1 MSQRKILT
9 GIAIFIASY
18 MIAALGWW
26 TFSLLKYSETE
37 FLMEQKILSSEQR
50 ICIEEIATEF
60 EVEYHHENKYFLRTV
75 VSKNE
80 FKLFNEKIKLFVNN
94 NYHDFKA
101 LITYDTLK
109 NIATVQISIK
119 SAVLKSLDQRLDRK
133 SKAWLGEGIVI
144 GLITLIII
152 LAMYIYID
160 QILRFNL
167 QKTNFM
173 MAVTHE
179 LKTPIAAAKLA
190 IETVIRNKNI
200 AAQDRVL
207 EISKKNIDRLSGMM
221 ERVLL
226 ATQFENSLPVAQ
238 KKWES
243 CSDIIQKALVDCQ
256 FTDEQILKISL
267 VIPSNFSI
275 YCDSNMIKIAFIN
288 LFTNSIK
295 YSEPNGVNIIVS
307 SIINN
312 EHCQIL
318 ISDQGIGIPMIERTR
333 IFEKFYRVGNEM
345 TRSRSGSG
353 LGLYLVKQILQLH
366 NARIEVQANNPKG
379 STFVINFTTY
389 FNNAHNAE

>member
-50 ICIEEIATEF
+50 ICIEDIATEF
-60 EVEYHHENKYFLRTV
+60 DVEYHHENKYFLSKV
-75 VSKNE
+75 IPKNE
-80 FKLFNEKIKLFVNN
+80 FKLFNEKITLFVNN
-94 NYHDFKA
+94 NYHDFKT
-101 LITYDTLK
+101 LITYDTSK
-109 NIATVQISIK
+109 NVATVQISIK
-119 SAVLKSLDQRLDRK
+119 PAVLKSLDLRLDRK
-133 SKAWLGEGIVI
+133 STAWLGEGVVI

-160 QILRFNL
+160 RILRFNL

-200 AAQDRVL
+200 EAQDRVL
-207 EISKKNIDRLSGMM
+207 EISKNNIDRLSGMM

-226 ATQFENSLPVAQ
+226 ATQFENSLPFAQ

-243 CSDIIQKALVDCQ
+243 CSDIIQKSLIDCQ

-267 VIPSNFSI
+267 VIPSNFLI
-275 YCDSNMIKIAFIN
+275 YCDNYMMKIAFIN

-295 YSEPNGVNIIVS
+295 YSEPNGVNVIVS

-333 IFEKFYRVGNEM
+333 IFEKFYRVGNEK

-366 NARIEVQANNPKG
+366 DARIEVRANNPKG
-379 STFVINFTTY
+379 STFVINF
-389 FNNAHNAE
+389 NASDIRME

>member
-50 ICIEEIATEF
+50 ICIEDIASEF
-60 EVEYHHENKYFLRTV
+60 DVEYHHEKKYFLSKI

-80 FKLFNEKIKLFVNN
+80 FKLFNEKITLFVNN
-94 NYHDFKA
+94 NYHDFKT
-101 LITYDTLK
+101 LITYDTSK
-109 NIATVQISIK
+109 NVATVQISIK
-119 SAVLKSLDQRLDRK
+119 PEVLKSLDLRLDRK
-133 SKAWLGEGIVI
+133 STAWLGEGVVI

-160 QILRFNL
+160 RILRFNL

-200 AAQDRVL
+200 EAQDRVL

-243 CSDIIQKALVDCQ
+243 CSDIIQKSLIDCQ

-267 VIPSNFSI
+267 VIPSNFLI
-275 YCDSNMIKIAFIN
+275 YCDSYMMKIAFIN

-295 YSEPNGVNIIVS
+295 YSEPNGVNVIVS

-333 IFEKFYRVGNEM
+333 IFEKFYRVGDEK

-366 NARIEVQANNPKG
+366 DARIEVRANNPKG
-379 STFVINFTTY
+379 STFVINF
-389 FNNAHNAE
+389 NASDFRME

>member
-50 ICIEEIATEF
+50 ICIEDIATEF
-60 EVEYHHENKYFLRTV
+60 DVEYHHENKYFLSKV

-80 FKLFNEKIKLFVNN
+80 FKLFNEKITLFVNN
-94 NYHDFKA
+94 NYHDFKT

-119 SAVLKSLDQRLDRK
+119 PEVLKSLDQRLDRK
-133 SKAWLGEGIVI
+133 SKAWLGEGFVI

-200 AAQDRVL
+200 EAQDRVL

-275 YCDSNMIKIAFIN
+275 YCDSNMMKIAFIN

-295 YSEPNGVNIIVS
+295 YSEPNGVNVNVS

-333 IFEKFYRVGNEM
+333 IFEKFYRVGNEK

-366 NARIEVQANNPKG
+366 DARIEVQANNPKG
-379 STFVINFTTY
+379 STFVINF
-389 FNNAHNAE
+389 NASDFRME

>member
-50 ICIEEIATEF
+50 ICIEDIATEF
-60 EVEYHHENKYFLRTV
+60 DVEYHHENKYFLSKV
-75 VSKNE
+75 VPKNE
-80 FKLFNEKIKLFVNN
+80 FKLFNEKITLFVNN
-94 NYHDFKA
+94 NYHDFKT
-101 LITYDTLK
+101 LITYDTSK

-119 SAVLKSLDQRLDRK
+119 PEVLKSLDLRLDRK
-133 SKAWLGEGIVI
+133 STAWLGEGVVI

-160 QILRFNL
+160 RILRFNL

-200 AAQDRVL
+200 EAQDRVL

-243 CSDIIQKALVDCQ
+243 CSDIIQKSLIDCQ

-267 VIPSNFSI
+267 VIPSNFLI
-275 YCDSNMIKIAFIN
+275 YCDSYMMKIAFIN

-295 YSEPNGVNIIVS
+295 YSEPNGVNVNVS

-333 IFEKFYRVGNEM
+333 IFEKFYRVGDEK

-366 NARIEVQANNPKG
+366 DARIEVRANNPKG
-379 STFVINFTTY
+379 STFVINF
-389 FNNAHNAE
+389 NASDFRME

>member
-50 ICIEEIATEF
+50 ICIEDIATEF
-60 EVEYHHENKYFLRTV
+60 DVEYHHENKYFLSTV

-80 FKLFNEKIKLFVNN
+80 LKSFNEKITLFVNN
-94 NYHDFKA
+94 NYHDFNSH
-101 LITYDTLK
+101 ITYDPLK

-119 SAVLKSLDQRLDRK
+119 PEVLKSLDLRLDRK
-133 SKAWLGEGIVI
+133 STAWLGEGVVI

-160 QILRFNL
+160 RILRFNL

-200 AAQDRVL
+200 EAQDRVL

-226 ATQFENSLPVAQ
+226 ATEFENSLPVAQ

-243 CSDIIQKALVDCQ
+243 CSEIIQKSLVDCQ

-267 VIPSNFSI
+267 VIPSNFLI
-275 YCDSNMIKIAFIN
+275 YCDSYMMKIAFIN

-295 YSEPNGVNIIVS
+295 YSEPNGVNVIVS
-307 SIINN
+307 SIVNN

-333 IFEKFYRVGNEM
+333 IFEKFYRVGNEK

-366 NARIEVQANNPKG
+366 DARIEVQANNPKG
-379 STFVINFTTY
+379 STFVINF
-389 FNNAHNAE
+389 NASDFRME

>member
-50 ICIEEIATEF
+50 ICIEDIATEF
-60 EVEYHHENKYFLRTV
+60 DVEYHHENKYFLSKV
-75 VSKNE
+75 VPKNE
-80 FKLFNEKIKLFVNN
+80 FKLFNEKITLFVNN
-94 NYHDFKA
+94 NYHDFKT
-101 LITYDTLK
+101 LITYDTSK

-119 SAVLKSLDQRLDRK
+119 PEVLKSLDLRLDRK
-133 SKAWLGEGIVI
+133 STAWLGEGVVI

-160 QILRFNL
+160 RILRFNL

-190 IETVIRNKNI
+190 IETVIRNKNME
-200 AAQDRVL
+200 AQDRVL

-243 CSDIIQKALVDCQ
+243 CSDIIQKSLIDCQ

-267 VIPSNFSI
+267 AIPSNFLI
-275 YCDSNMIKIAFIN
+275 YCDSYMMKIAFIN

-295 YSEPNGVNIIVS
+295 YSEPNGVNVNVS

-333 IFEKFYRVGNEM
+333 IFEKFYRVGDEK

-366 NARIEVQANNPKG
+366 DARIEVRANNPKG
-379 STFVINFTTY
+379 STFVINF
-389 FNNAHNAE
+389 NASDFRME

>member
-50 ICIEEIATEF
+50 ICIEDIATEF
-60 EVEYHHENKYFLRTV
+60 DVEYHHENKYFLSKV
-75 VSKNE
+75 VPKNE
-80 FKLFNEKIKLFVNN
+80 FKLFNEKITLFVNN
-94 NYHDFKA
+94 NYHDFKT
-101 LITYDTLK
+101 LITYDTSK
-109 NIATVQISIK
+109 NVATVQISIK
-119 SAVLKSLDQRLDRK
+119 PEVLKSLDLRLDRK
-133 SKAWLGEGIVI
+133 STAWLGEGVVI

-160 QILRFNL
+160 RILRFNL

-200 AAQDRVL
+200 EAQDRVL

-243 CSDIIQKALVDCQ
+243 CSDIIQKSLIDCQ

-267 VIPSNFSI
+267 VIPSNFLI
-275 YCDSNMIKIAFIN
+275 YCDSYMMKIAFIN

-295 YSEPNGVNIIVS
+295 YSEPNGVNVIVS

-333 IFEKFYRVGNEM
+333 IFEKFYRVGDEK

-366 NARIEVQANNPKG
+366 DARIEVRANNPKG
-379 STFVINFTTY
+379 STFVINF
-389 FNNAHNAE
+389 NASDFRME

>member
-50 ICIEEIATEF
+50 ICIEDIATEF
-60 EVEYHHENKYFLRTV
+60 DVEYHHENKYFLSKV
-75 VSKNE
+75 VPKNE
-80 FKLFNEKIKLFVNN
+80 FKLFNEKITLFVNN
-94 NYHDFKA
+94 NYHDFKT
-101 LITYDTLK
+101 LITYDTSK

-119 SAVLKSLDQRLDRK
+119 PEVLKSLDLRLDRK
-133 SKAWLGEGIVI
+133 STAWLGEGVVI

-160 QILRFNL
+160 RILRFNL

-200 AAQDRVL
+200 EAQDRVL

-243 CSDIIQKALVDCQ
+243 CSDIIQKSLIDCQ

-267 VIPSNFSI
+267 AIPSNFLI
-275 YCDSNMIKIAFIN
+275 YCDSYMMKIAFIN

-295 YSEPNGVNIIVS
+295 YSDPNGVNVNVS

-333 IFEKFYRVGNEM
+333 IFEKFYRVGDEK

-366 NARIEVQANNPKG
+366 DARIEVRANNPKG
-379 STFVINFTTY
+379 STFVINF
-389 FNNAHNAE
+389 NASDFRME

>member
-50 ICIEEIATEF
+50 ICIEDIASEF
-60 EVEYHHENKYFLRTV
+60 DVEYHHENKYFLSKI

-80 FKLFNEKIKLFVNN
+80 FKLFNEKITLFVNN
-94 NYHDFKA
+94 NYHDFKT

-119 SAVLKSLDQRLDRK
+119 PEVLKSLDLRLDRK
-133 SKAWLGEGIVI
+133 STAWLGEGVVI
-144 GLITLIII
+144 GLISLIII

-160 QILRFNL
+160 RILRFNL

-200 AAQDRVL
+200 EAQDRVL

-256 FTDEQILKISL
+256 FADEQILKISL
-267 VIPSNFSI
+267 VMPSDFLI
-275 YCDSNMIKIAFIN
+275 YCDSYMMKIAFIN

-295 YSEPNGVNIIVS
+295 YSEPNGVNVIVS
-307 SIINN
+307 SIVNN

-345 TRSRSGSG
+345 TRSRQGSG

-366 NARIEVQANNPKG
+366 DARIEVQANNPKG
-379 STFVINFTTY
+379 STFVINF
-389 FNNAHNAE
+389 NASDFRME

>member
-60 EVEYHHENKYFLRTV
+60 EVEYHHENKYFLSKI

-80 FKLFNEKIKLFVNN
+80 FKLFNEKITLFVNN

-119 SAVLKSLDQRLDRK
+119 PAVLKSLDQRLDRK
-133 SKAWLGEGIVI
+133 SKAWLGEGVVI

-200 AAQDRVL
+200 EAQDRVL

-295 YSEPNGVNIIVS
+295 YSEANGVNIIVS

-379 STFVINFTTY
+379 STFVINF
-389 FNNAHNAE
+389 NASDFRME

>member
-26 TFSLLKYSETE
+26 TFSLLKYSKTE
-37 FLMEQKILSSEQR
+37 FLLEQNILSSEQR
-50 ICIEEIATEF
+50 ICIEDIATEF
-60 EVEYHHENKYFLRTV
+60 DVEYHHENKYFLSKV

-80 FKLFNEKIKLFVNN
+80 FKLLNEKILLFVNN
-94 NYHDFKA
+94 NYNDFKTF
-101 LITYDTLK
+101 ITYDTLK
-109 NIATVQISIK
+109 NMATVQISIK
-119 SAVLKSLDQRLDRK
+119 PEVAKALELRLHRK
-133 SKAWLGEGIVI
+133 TMAWLGEGIAI

-152 LAMYIYID
+152 FAMYIYID
-160 QILRFNL
+160 RILRFNL

-190 IETVIRNKNI
+190 IETVIRNKNME
-200 AAQDRVL
+200 AQDRVL

-226 ATQFENSLPVAQ
+226 ATQFENSLPVPE

-256 FTDEQILKISL
+256 FTDEQLLKISL
-267 VIPSNFSI
+267 AIPSNFLI

-307 SIINN
+307 SMINH
-312 EHCQIL
+312 ESCQIL
-318 ISDQGIGIPMIERTR
+318 MSDHGIGIPIIERTR
-333 IFEKFYRVGNEM
+333 IFEKFYRVGNEI

-353 LGLYLVKQILQLH
+353 LGLYLVNQILQLH
-366 NARIEVQANNPKG
+366 DARIEVQANNPKG
-379 STFVINFTTY
+379 STFVINFKAKD
-389 FNNAHNAE
+389 FRME

>member
-50 ICIEEIATEF
+50 ICIEELATEF

-190 IETVIRNKNI
+190 IETVIRKKNI

-267 VIPSNFSI
+267 VIPSNFLI
-275 YCDSNMIKIAFIN
+275 YCDSYMMKIAFIN

-379 STFVINFTTY
+379 STFVINF
-389 FNNAHNAE
+389 NASDFRMA

>member
-345 TRSRSGSG
+345 TRSRQGSG

-366 NARIEVQANNPKG
+366 DARIEVQANNPKG
-379 STFVINFTTY
+379 STFVINF
-389 FNNAHNAE
+389 NASDFRME

>member
-50 ICIEEIATEF
+50 ICIEDIASEF
-60 EVEYHHENKYFLRTV
+60 DVEYHHENKYFLSKI

-80 FKLFNEKIKLFVNN
+80 FTLFNEKITLFVNN
-94 NYHDFKA
+94 NYHDFKT

-119 SAVLKSLDQRLDRK
+119 PAVLKSLDQRLDRK
-133 SKAWLGEGIVI
+133 SKAWLGEGVVI

-160 QILRFNL
+160 QIQRFNL

-366 NARIEVQANNPKG
+366 DARIEVQANNPEG
-379 STFVINFTTY
+379 STFVINF
-389 FNNAHNAE
+389 NASDFRME

>member
-75 VSKNE
+75 VSKNA

-119 SAVLKSLDQRLDRK
+119 PAVLKSLDQRLDRK
-133 SKAWLGEGIVI
+133 SKAWLGEGVVI

-179 LKTPIAAAKLA
+179 LKTPIAGAKLA

-200 AAQDRVL
+200 EAQDRVL

-295 YSEPNGVNIIVS
+295 YSEANGVNIIVS

-379 STFVINFTTY
+379 STFVINF
-389 FNNAHNAE
+389 NASDFRME

>member
-50 ICIEEIATEF
+50 ICIEDIATEF
-60 EVEYHHENKYFLRTV
+60 DVEYHHENKYFLSKV

-80 FKLFNEKIKLFVNN
+80 FKLFNEKITLFVNN
-94 NYHDFKA
+94 NYHDFKT

-119 SAVLKSLDQRLDRK
+119 PEVLKSLDQRLDRK
-133 SKAWLGEGIVI
+133 SKAWLGEGFVI

-200 AAQDRVL
+200 EAQDRVL

-275 YCDSNMIKIAFIN
+275 YCDSNMMKIAFIN

-295 YSEPNGVNIIVS
+295 YSEPNGVNVTVS

-333 IFEKFYRVGNEM
+333 IFEKFYRVGNEK

-366 NARIEVQANNPKG
+366 DARIEVRANNPKG
-379 STFVINFTTY
+379 STFVINF
-389 FNNAHNAE
+389 NASDFRME

>member
-9 GIAIFIASY
+9 GIAIFIAIY

-50 ICIEEIATEF
+50 ICIEDIASEF
-60 EVEYHHENKYFLRTV
+60 DVEYHHENKYFLSKI

-80 FKLFNEKIKLFVNN
+80 FKLFNEKITLFVNN
-94 NYHDFKA
+94 NYHDFKTF
-101 LITYDTLK
+101 ITYDTLK

-119 SAVLKSLDQRLDRK
+119 PEVLKSLDLRLDRK
-133 SKAWLGEGIVI
+133 STAWLGEGVVI

-160 QILRFNL
+160 RILRFNL

-200 AAQDRVL
+200 EAQDRVL

-243 CSDIIQKALVDCQ
+243 CSDIIQKALIDCQ
-256 FTDEQILKISL
+256 FSDEQILKISL
-267 VIPSNFSI
+267 VIPSNFLI
-275 YCDSNMIKIAFIN
+275 YCDSYMMKIAFIN

-295 YSEPNGVNIIVS
+295 YSEPNGVNVIVS
-307 SIINN
+307 SIISN

-345 TRSRSGSG
+345 TRSRQGSG

-366 NARIEVQANNPKG
+366 DARIEVQANNPKG
-379 STFVINFTTY
+379 STFVINF
-389 FNNAHNAE
+389 NASDFRME

>member
-1 MSQRKILT
+1 M
-9 GIAIFIASY
+9 
-18 MIAALGWW
+18 
-26 TFSLLKYSETE
+26 LKYSETE

-50 ICIEEIATEF
+50 ICIEDIATEF
-60 EVEYHHENKYFLRTV
+60 DVEYHHENKYFLSKV

-80 FKLFNEKIKLFVNN
+80 FKLFNEKITLFVNN
-94 NYHDFKA
+94 NYHDFKT
-101 LITYDTLK
+101 LITYDTQK

-119 SAVLKSLDQRLDRK
+119 PEVLKSLDQRLDRK
-133 SKAWLGEGIVI
+133 SKAWLGEGFVI

-200 AAQDRVL
+200 EAQDRVL

-243 CSDIIQKALVDCQ
+243 YSDIIQKALVDCQ

-267 VIPSNFSI
+267 VTPSNFSI
-275 YCDSNMIKIAFIN
+275 YCDSNMMKIAFIN

-295 YSEPNGVNIIVS
+295 YSEPNGVNVIVS

-333 IFEKFYRVGNEM
+333 IFEKFYRVGNEK

-366 NARIEVQANNPKG
+366 DARIEVQANNPKG
-379 STFVINFTTY
+379 STFVINF
-389 FNNAHNAE
+389 NASDFRME

>member
-50 ICIEEIATEF
+50 ICIEDIATEF
-60 EVEYHHENKYFLRTV
+60 DVEYHHENKYFLSKV
-75 VSKNE
+75 VPKNE
-80 FKLFNEKIKLFVNN
+80 FKLFNEKITLFVNN
-94 NYHDFKA
+94 NYHDFKT
-101 LITYDTLK
+101 LITYDTSK
-109 NIATVQISIK
+109 NVATVQISIK
-119 SAVLKSLDQRLDRK
+119 PEVLKSLDLRLDRK
-133 SKAWLGEGIVI
+133 STAWLGEGVVI

-160 QILRFNL
+160 RILRFNL

-200 AAQDRVL
+200 EAQDRVL

-243 CSDIIQKALVDCQ
+243 CSDIIQKSLIDCQ

-267 VIPSNFSI
+267 AIPSNFLI
-275 YCDSNMIKIAFIN
+275 YCDSYMMKIAFIN

-295 YSEPNGVNIIVS
+295 YSEPNGVNVIVS

-333 IFEKFYRVGNEM
+333 IFEKFYRVGNEK

-366 NARIEVQANNPKG
+366 DARIEVQANNPKG
-379 STFVINFTTY
+379 STFVINF
-389 FNNAHNAE
+389 NASDFRME

>member
-50 ICIEEIATEF
+50 ICIEDIATEF
-60 EVEYHHENKYFLRTV
+60 DVEYHHENKYFLSKV

-80 FKLFNEKIKLFVNN
+80 FKLFNEKITLFVNN
-94 NYHDFKA
+94 NYHDFKT
-101 LITYDTLK
+101 LITYDTQK

-119 SAVLKSLDQRLDRK
+119 PEVLKSLDQRLDRK
-133 SKAWLGEGIVI
+133 SKAWLGEGFVI

-200 AAQDRVL
+200 EAQDRVL

-275 YCDSNMIKIAFIN
+275 YCDSNMMKIAFIN

-295 YSEPNGVNIIVS
+295 YSEPNGVNVIVS

-318 ISDQGIGIPMIERTR
+318 ISDQGIGIPVIERTR
-333 IFEKFYRVGNEM
+333 IFEKFYRVGNEK

-366 NARIEVQANNPKG
+366 DARIEVQANNPKG
-379 STFVINFTTY
+379 STFVINF
-389 FNNAHNAE
+389 NASNFRME

>member
-50 ICIEEIATEF
+50 ICIEDIATEF
-60 EVEYHHENKYFLRTV
+60 DVEYHHENKYFLSKV
-75 VSKNE
+75 VPKNE
-80 FKLFNEKIKLFVNN
+80 FKLFNEKITLFVNN
-94 NYHDFKA
+94 NYHDFKTM
-101 LITYDTLK
+101 ITYDTSK
-109 NIATVQISIK
+109 NVATVQISIK
-119 SAVLKSLDQRLDRK
+119 PEVLKSLDQRSDLK
-133 SKAWLGEGIVI
+133 SKAWLGEGFVI

-200 AAQDRVL
+200 EAQDRVL

-226 ATQFENSLPVAQ
+226 ATQFENSLPIAQ

-275 YCDSNMIKIAFIN
+275 YCDSNMMKIAFIN

-295 YSEPNGVNIIVS
+295 YSEPNGVNVIVS

-312 EHCQIL
+312 VQCQIL

-333 IFEKFYRVGNEM
+333 IFEKFYRVGNEK

-366 NARIEVQANNPKG
+366 DARIEVQANNPKG
-379 STFVINFTTY
+379 STFVINF
-389 FNNAHNAE
+389 NASDFRME

>member
-50 ICIEEIATEF
+50 ICIEDIATEF
-60 EVEYHHENKYFLRTV
+60 DVEYHHENKYFLSTV
-75 VSKNE
+75 VSKN
-80 FKLFNEKIKLFVNN
+80 KLKSFNEKITLFVNN
-94 NYHDFKA
+94 NYHDFNSHV
-101 LITYDTLK
+101 TYDPLK

-119 SAVLKSLDQRLDRK
+119 PEVLKSLDHRLDRK
-133 SKAWLGEGIVI
+133 SKAWLGEGVVI

-160 QILRFNL
+160 RILRFNL

-200 AAQDRVL
+200 EAQDRVL

-243 CSDIIQKALVDCQ
+243 CSEIIQKSLVDCQ

-267 VIPSNFSI
+267 VIPSNFLI
-275 YCDSNMIKIAFIN
+275 YCDSYMMKIAFIN

-295 YSEPNGVNIIVS
+295 YSEPNGVNVIVS
-307 SIINN
+307 SIVNN

-333 IFEKFYRVGNEM
+333 IFEKFYRVGNEK

-366 NARIEVQANNPKG
+366 DARIEVQANNPKG
-379 STFVINFTTY
+379 STFVINF
-389 FNNAHNAE
+389 NASDFRME

>member
-1 MSQRKILT
+1 MTQRKILT

-119 SAVLKSLDQRLDRK
+119 PAVLKSLDQRLDRK

-379 STFVINFTTY
+379 STFVINF
-389 FNNAHNAE
+389 NASDFRME

>member
-50 ICIEEIATEF
+50 ICIEDIASEF
-60 EVEYHHENKYFLRTV
+60 DVEYHHENKYFLSKI

-80 FKLFNEKIKLFVNN
+80 FKLFNEKITLFVNN
-94 NYHDFKA
+94 NYHDFKT

-119 SAVLKSLDQRLDRK
+119 PEVLKSLDLRLDRK
-133 SKAWLGEGIVI
+133 STAWLGEGVVI

-160 QILRFNL
+160 RILRFNL

-200 AAQDRVL
+200 EAQDRVL

-243 CSDIIQKALVDCQ
+243 CSDIIQKAMVDCQ
-256 FTDEQILKISL
+256 FTDEHILKISL
-267 VIPSNFSI
+267 VIPSNFLI
-275 YCDSNMIKIAFIN
+275 YCDSYMMKIAFIN

-295 YSEPNGVNIIVS
+295 YSEPNGVNVIVS

-312 EHCQIL
+312 EYCQIL
-318 ISDQGIGIPMIERTR
+318 ISDQGIGIPVIERTR

-345 TRSRSGSG
+345 TRSRQGSG

-366 NARIEVQANNPKG
+366 DARIEVQTNNPKG
-379 STFVINFTTY
+379 STFVINF
-389 FNNAHNAE
+389 NASDFRME

>member
-50 ICIEEIATEF
+50 ICIEDIATEF
-60 EVEYHHENKYFLRTV
+60 DVEYHHENKYFLSKV

-80 FKLFNEKIKLFVNN
+80 FKLFNEKITLFVNN
-94 NYHDFKA
+94 NYHDFKT

-119 SAVLKSLDQRLDRK
+119 PEVLKSLDQRLDRK
-133 SKAWLGEGIVI
+133 SKAWLGEGFVI

-200 AAQDRVL
+200 EAQDRVL

-275 YCDSNMIKIAFIN
+275 YCDSNMMKIAFIN

-295 YSEPNGVNIIVS
+295 YSEPNGVNVTVS

-333 IFEKFYRVGNEM
+333 IFEKFYRVGNEK

-366 NARIEVQANNPKG
+366 DARIEVQANNPKG
-379 STFVINFTTY
+379 STFVINF
-389 FNNAHNAE
+389 NASDFRME

>member
-50 ICIEEIATEF
+50 ICIEDIATEF
-60 EVEYHHENKYFLRTV
+60 DVEYHHENKYFLSKV
-75 VSKNE
+75 VPKNE
-80 FKLFNEKIKLFVNN
+80 FKLFNEKITLFVNN
-94 NYHDFKA
+94 NYHDFKT
-101 LITYDTLK
+101 LITYDTSK

-119 SAVLKSLDQRLDRK
+119 PEVLKSLDLRLDRK
-133 SKAWLGEGIVI
+133 STAWLGEGVVI

-160 QILRFNL
+160 RILRFNL

-200 AAQDRVL
+200 EAQDRVL

-243 CSDIIQKALVDCQ
+243 CSDIIQKSLIDCQ

-267 VIPSNFSI
+267 AIPSNFLI
-275 YCDSNMIKIAFIN
+275 YCDSYMMKIAFIN

-295 YSEPNGVNIIVS
+295 YSDPNGVNVIVS

-333 IFEKFYRVGNEM
+333 IFEKFYRVGNEK

-366 NARIEVQANNPKG
+366 DARIEVRANNPKG
-379 STFVINFTTY
+379 STFVINF
-389 FNNAHNAE
+389 NASDFRME

>member
-50 ICIEEIATEF
+50 ICIEDIATEF
-60 EVEYHHENKYFLRTV
+60 DVEYHHENKYFLIKV

-80 FKLFNEKIKLFVNN
+80 FKLFNEKITLFVNN
-94 NYHDFKA
+94 NYHDFKT

-119 SAVLKSLDQRLDRK
+119 PEVLKSLDQRLDRK
-133 SKAWLGEGIVI
+133 SKAWLGEGFVI

-190 IETVIRNKNI
+190 IETVIRNKNME
-200 AAQDRVL
+200 AQDRVL

-256 FTDEQILKISL
+256 FTDEQILKIIL

-275 YCDSNMIKIAFIN
+275 YCDSNMMKIAFIN

-295 YSEPNGVNIIVS
+295 YSEPNGVNVIVS

-333 IFEKFYRVGNEM
+333 IFEKFYRVGNEK

-366 NARIEVQANNPKG
+366 DARIEVQVNNPKG
-379 STFVINFTTY
+379 STFVINF
-389 FNNAHNAE
+389 NASDFRME

>member
-60 EVEYHHENKYFLRTV
+60 NVEYHHENKYFLSKV
-75 VSKNE
+75 VPKNE
-80 FKLFNEKIKLFVNN
+80 FKLFNEKITLFVNN
-94 NYHDFKA
+94 NYHDFKT
-101 LITYDTLK
+101 LITYDTSK
-109 NIATVQISIK
+109 NVATVQISIK
-119 SAVLKSLDQRLDRK
+119 PEVLKSLDLRLDRK
-133 SKAWLGEGIVI
+133 STAWLGEGVVI

-160 QILRFNL
+160 RILRFNL

-200 AAQDRVL
+200 EAQDRVL

-243 CSDIIQKALVDCQ
+243 CSDIIQKSLIDCQ

-267 VIPSNFSI
+267 VIPSNFLI
-275 YCDSNMIKIAFIN
+275 YCDSYMMKIAFIN

-295 YSEPNGVNIIVS
+295 YSEPNGVNVIVS

-333 IFEKFYRVGNEM
+333 IFEKFYRVGDEK

-366 NARIEVQANNPKG
+366 DARIEVRANNPKG
-379 STFVINFTTY
+379 STFVINF
-389 FNNAHNAE
+389 NASDFRME

>member
-379 STFVINFTTY
+379 TTFVINF
-389 FNNAHNAE
+389 NASDFRME

>member
-50 ICIEEIATEF
+50 ICIEDIATEF
-60 EVEYHHENKYFLRTV
+60 DVEYHHENKYFLSTV
-75 VSKNE
+75 VSKN
-80 FKLFNEKIKLFVNN
+80 KLKSFNEKITLFVNN
-94 NYHDFKA
+94 NYHDFNSHV
-101 LITYDTLK
+101 TYDPLK

-119 SAVLKSLDQRLDRK
+119 PEVLKSLDLRLDRK
-133 SKAWLGEGIVI
+133 SKAWLGEGVVI

-160 QILRFNL
+160 RILRFNL

-200 AAQDRVL
+200 EAQDRVL

-243 CSDIIQKALVDCQ
+243 CSEIIQKSLVDCQ

-267 VIPSNFSI
+267 VIPSNFLI
-275 YCDSNMIKIAFIN
+275 YCDSYMMKIAFIN

-295 YSEPNGVNIIVS
+295 YSEPNGVNVIVS
-307 SIINN
+307 SIVNN

-333 IFEKFYRVGNEM
+333 IFEKFYRVGNEK

-366 NARIEVQANNPKG
+366 DARIEVQANNPKG
-379 STFVINFTTY
+379 STFVIY
-389 FNNAHNAE
+389 FNASDFRME

>member
-50 ICIEEIATEF
+50 ICIEDIATEF
-60 EVEYHHENKYFLRTV
+60 DVEYHHENKYFLSKV
-75 VSKNE
+75 VPKNE
-80 FKLFNEKIKLFVNN
+80 FKLFNEKITLFVNN
-94 NYHDFKA
+94 NYHDFKT
-101 LITYDTLK
+101 LITYDTSK

-119 SAVLKSLDQRLDRK
+119 PEVLKSLDLRLDRK
-133 SKAWLGEGIVI
+133 STAWLGEGVVI

-160 QILRFNL
+160 RILRFNL

-200 AAQDRVL
+200 EAQDRVL

-243 CSDIIQKALVDCQ
+243 CSDIIQKSLIDCQ

-267 VIPSNFSI
+267 VMPSNFLI
-275 YCDSNMIKIAFIN
+275 YCDSYMMKIAFIN

-295 YSEPNGVNIIVS
+295 YSEPNGVNVNVS

-333 IFEKFYRVGNEM
+333 IFEKFYRVGNEK

-366 NARIEVQANNPKG
+366 DARIEVRENNPKG
-379 STFVINFTTY
+379 STFVINF
-389 FNNAHNAE
+389 NASDFRME

>member
-1 MSQRKILT
+1 MTQRKILT

-119 SAVLKSLDQRLDRK
+119 PAVLKSLDQRLDRK

-379 STFVINFTTY
+379 STFVINF
-389 FNNAHNAE
+389 NARDFRME

>member
-26 TFSLLKYSETE
+26 TFSLLRYSETE

-50 ICIEEIATEF
+50 ICIEDIASEF
-60 EVEYHHENKYFLRTV
+60 DVEYHHENKYFLSKI

-80 FKLFNEKIKLFVNN
+80 FKLFNEKITLFVNN
-94 NYHDFKA
+94 NYHDFKT

-119 SAVLKSLDQRLDRK
+119 PEVLKSLDLRLDRK
-133 SKAWLGEGIVI
+133 STAWLGEGVVI

-160 QILRFNL
+160 RILRFNL

-200 AAQDRVL
+200 EAQDRVL

-243 CSDIIQKALVDCQ
+243 YSDIIQKALVDCQ

-267 VIPSNFSI
+267 VIPSNFLI
-275 YCDSNMIKIAFIN
+275 YCDSYMMKIAFIN

-295 YSEPNGVNIIVS
+295 YSEPNGVNVIVS
-307 SIINN
+307 SIVNN

-345 TRSRSGSG
+345 TRSRQGSG

-366 NARIEVQANNPKG
+366 DARIEVQTNNPKG
-379 STFVINFTTY
+379 STFVINF
-389 FNNAHNAE
+389 NASDFRME

>member
-9 GIAIFIASY
+9 GIAIFIAIY

-37 FLMEQKILSSEQR
+37 FLLEQKILSSEQR
-50 ICIEEIATEF
+50 ICIEDIASEF
-60 EVEYHHENKYFLRTV
+60 DVEYHHENKYFLSKI

-80 FKLFNEKIKLFVNN
+80 FKLFNEKITLFVNN
-94 NYHDFKA
+94 NYHDFKTF
-101 LITYDTLK
+101 ITYDTLK

-119 SAVLKSLDQRLDRK
+119 PEVLKSLDLRLDRK
-133 SKAWLGEGIVI
+133 STAWLGEGVVI

-160 QILRFNL
+160 RILRFNL

-200 AAQDRVL
+200 EAQDRVL

-243 CSDIIQKALVDCQ
+243 CSDIIQKALIDCQ
-256 FTDEQILKISL
+256 FSDEQILKISL
-267 VIPSNFSI
+267 VIPSNFLI
-275 YCDSNMIKIAFIN
+275 YCDSYMMKIAFIN

-295 YSEPNGVNIIVS
+295 YSEPNDVNVIVS

-345 TRSRSGSG
+345 TRSRQGSG

-366 NARIEVQANNPKG
+366 DARIEVQANNPKG
-379 STFVINFTTY
+379 STFVINF
-389 FNNAHNAE
+389 NASDFRME

>member
-50 ICIEEIATEF
+50 ICIEDIATEF
-60 EVEYHHENKYFLRTV
+60 DVEYHHENKYFLSKV
-75 VSKNE
+75 VPKNE
-80 FKLFNEKIKLFVNN
+80 FKLFNEKITLFVNN
-94 NYHDFKA
+94 NYHDFKT
-101 LITYDTLK
+101 LITYDTSK
-109 NIATVQISIK
+109 NVATVQISIK
-119 SAVLKSLDQRLDRK
+119 PEVLKSLDLRLDRK
-133 SKAWLGEGIVI
+133 STAWLGEGVVI

-160 QILRFNL
+160 RILRFNL

-200 AAQDRVL
+200 EAQDRVL

-243 CSDIIQKALVDCQ
+243 CSDIIQKSLIDCQ

-267 VIPSNFSI
+267 VIPSNFVI
-275 YCDSNMIKIAFIN
+275 YCDSYMMKIAFIN

-295 YSEPNGVNIIVS
+295 YSEPNGVNVIVS

-333 IFEKFYRVGNEM
+333 IFEKFYRVGNEK

-366 NARIEVQANNPKG
+366 DARIEVRANNPKG
-379 STFVINFTTY
+379 STFVINF
-389 FNNAHNAE
+389 NASDFRME

>member
-26 TFSLLKYSETE
+26 TFSLLKYSKTE

-50 ICIEEIATEF
+50 ICIEDIATAF
-60 EVEYHHENKYFLRTV
+60 GVKYHHENKYFLSIV
-75 VSKNE
+75 VSKND
-80 FKLFNEKIKLFVNN
+80 LNSFNEKIKLFVNN
-94 NYHDFKA
+94 NYHDFNTI
-101 LITYDTLK
+101 ITYDTLK
-109 NIATVQISIK
+109 NIATVQVSIK
-119 SAVLKSLDQRLDRK
+119 PEVIKSLDLRLDRK
-133 SKAWLGEGIVI
+133 STAWLGEGVAI

-160 QILRFNL
+160 RILRFNL

-200 AAQDRVL
+200 EAQDRVL

-267 VIPSNFSI
+267 VIPSNFLI
-275 YCDSNMIKIAFIN
+275 YCDSYMMKIAFIN

-295 YSEPNGVNIIVS
+295 YSEPNGVNVIVS

-333 IFEKFYRVGNEM
+333 IFEKFYRVGNEK

-366 NARIEVQANNPKG
+366 DARIEVQANNPKG
-379 STFVINFTTY
+379 STFVINF
-389 FNNAHNAE
+389 NASDFRME

>member
-9 GIAIFIASY
+9 GIAIFIAIY

-37 FLMEQKILSSEQR
+37 FLLEQKILSSEQR
-50 ICIEEIATEF
+50 ICIEDIASEF
-60 EVEYHHENKYFLRTV
+60 DVEYHHENKYFLSKI

-80 FKLFNEKIKLFVNN
+80 FKLFNEKITLFVNN
-94 NYHDFKA
+94 NYHDFKTF
-101 LITYDTLK
+101 ITYDTLK

-119 SAVLKSLDQRLDRK
+119 PEVLKSLDLRLDRK
-133 SKAWLGEGIVI
+133 STAWLGEGVVI

-160 QILRFNL
+160 RILRFNL

-200 AAQDRVL
+200 EAQDRVL

-243 CSDIIQKALVDCQ
+243 CSDIIQKALIDCQ
-256 FTDEQILKISL
+256 FSDEQILKISL
-267 VIPSNFSI
+267 VIPSNILI
-275 YCDSNMIKIAFIN
+275 YCDSYMMKIAFIN

-295 YSEPNGVNIIVS
+295 YSEPNDVNVIVS

-345 TRSRSGSG
+345 TRSRQGSG

-366 NARIEVQANNPKG
+366 DARIEVQANNPNG
-379 STFVINFTTY
+379 STFVINF
-389 FNNAHNAE
+389 NASDFRME

>member
-50 ICIEEIATEF
+50 ICIEDIASEF
-60 EVEYHHENKYFLRTV
+60 DVEYHHEKKYFLSKI

-80 FKLFNEKIKLFVNN
+80 FKLFNERITLFVNN
-94 NYHDFKA
+94 NYHDFKTI
-101 LITYDTLK
+101 ITHDTLK
-109 NIATVQISIK
+109 NVATVQISIK
-119 SAVLKSLDQRLDRK
+119 PEVLKSLDLRLDRK
-133 SKAWLGEGIVI
+133 STAWLGEGVVI

-160 QILRFNL
+160 RILRFNL

-200 AAQDRVL
+200 EAQDRVL

-243 CSDIIQKALVDCQ
+243 CSYIIQKALIYCQ
-256 FTDEQILKISL
+256 FSDEQILKISL
-267 VIPSNFSI
+267 AIPSNFLI
-275 YCDSNMIKIAFIN
+275 YCDSYMMKIAFIN

-295 YSEPNGVNIIVS
+295 YSEPNDVNVIVS

-345 TRSRSGSG
+345 TRSRQGSG

-366 NARIEVQANNPKG
+366 DARIEVQTINPKG
-379 STFVINFTTY
+379 STFVINF
-389 FNNAHNAE
+389 NASDFRME